1 MRRKSVIFPQT
12 GGVFAVGFW
21 MNGRLSG
28 VTPLRGSSAFFFK
41 VAIAAPGAQKGE
53 KVDFGKQL
61 SLVRERAPLVQCIT
75 NFVTVNDCANIVLA
89 AGGSPSMADDVR
101 EAAEAVRGAAALVCN
116 LGAIAAVDA
125 MLAAG
130 RAANELG
137 KPVVLDPVAA
147 GNTALRRQ
155 ESARLLAGV
164 KFAAIRGNASEIRA
178 LARGELTGSGVDVSG
193 EDAVSDATLPR
204 TVETARLLAK
214 QTGAVVAVSGPI
226 DVVTDGG
233 QTILLRNGCATM
245 ARITGSGCMLTAMLG
260 AFCGADPGH
269 PFEAACAAIAA
280 MGVAG
285 DAAEER
291 RLRNGT
297 GNATFRTDLIDAVFN
312 LTEEQLNGRVRYEVY
327 EG

>member
-1 MRRKSVIFPQT
+1 M
-12 GGVFAVGFW
+12 
-21 MNGRLSG
+21 
-28 VTPLRGSSAFFFK
+28 
-41 VAIAAPGAQKGE
+41 
-53 KVDFGKQL
+53 DFGKQL

-101 EAAEAVRGAAALVCN
+101 EAAEAVQGAAALVCN

-125 MLAAG
+125 MLSAG
-130 RAANELG
+130 KTANELD

-147 GNTALRRQ
+147 GNTALRRA
-155 ESARLLAGV
+155 ESDRLL
-164 KFAAIRGNASEIRA
+164 RA
-178 LARGELTGSGVDVSG
+178 GSGVDVSS
-193 EDAVSDATLPR
+193 EDTVTEENLPR

-226 DVVTDGG
+226 DVVTDGER
-233 QTILLRNGCATM
+233 TILLRNGCATM

-260 AFCGADPGH
+260 AFCGADPDQ

-285 DAAEER
+285 DLAEER
-291 RLRNGT
+291 RLKNGT

-312 LTEEQLNGRVRYEVY
+312 LTEEQLNGGARYEIY

>member
-1 MRRKSVIFPQT
+1 M
-12 GGVFAVGFW
+12 
-21 MNGRLSG
+21 
-28 VTPLRGSSAFFFK
+28 
-41 VAIAAPGAQKGE
+41 
-53 KVDFGKQL
+53 DFGKQL

-75 NFVTVNDCANIVLA
+75 NFVTVNDCANIILA

-101 EAAEAVRGAAALVCN
+101 EAAEAVRGSAALVCN
-116 LGAIAAVDA
+116 LGAITAVDA
-125 MLAAG
+125 MVSAG
-130 RAANELG
+130 KTANELG

-155 ESARLLAGV
+155 ESGRLLAGV

-193 EDAVSDATLPR
+193 EDAVTDATLPR

-245 ARITGSGCMLTAMLG
+245 ARITGSGCMLTSLLG

-285 DAAEER
+285 DLAEER

>member
-1 MRRKSVIFPQT
+1 M
-12 GGVFAVGFW
+12 
-21 MNGRLSG
+21 
-28 VTPLRGSSAFFFK
+28 
-41 VAIAAPGAQKGE
+41 
-53 KVDFGKQL
+53 DFGKEL

-75 NFVTVNDCANIVLA
+75 NFVTVNDCANIILA

-101 EAAEAVRGAAALVCN
+101 EAAEAVRGSAALVCN

-125 MLAAG
+125 MVSAG
-130 RAANELG
+130 KTANELG
-137 KPVVLDPVAA
+137 RPVVLDPVAA

-155 ESARLLAGV
+155 ESDRLLEGV

-245 ARITGSGCMLTAMLG
+245 ARITGSGCMLTSMLG
-260 AFCGADPGH
+260 AFCGADPAH
-269 PFEAACAAIAA
+269 PFEATCAAIAA

-285 DAAEER
+285 DVAEER
-291 RLRNGT
+291 RLQNGT

-327 EG
+327 EE

>member
-1 MRRKSVIFPQT
+1 M
-12 GGVFAVGFW
+12 
-21 MNGRLSG
+21 
-28 VTPLRGSSAFFFK
+28 
-41 VAIAAPGAQKGE
+41 
-53 KVDFGKQL
+53 DFGKQL

-75 NFVTVNDCANIVLA
+75 NFVTVNDCANIILA

-101 EAAEAVRGAAALVCN
+101 EAAEAVRGSAALVCN

-125 MLAAG
+125 MVSAG
-130 RAANELG
+130 KTANELG

-155 ESARLLAGV
+155 ESGRLLAGV

-193 EDAVSDATLPR
+193 EDAVTDATLPR

-245 ARITGSGCMLTAMLG
+245 ARITGSGYMLTSLLG

-285 DAAEER
+285 DLAEER

>member
-1 MRRKSVIFPQT
+1 M
-12 GGVFAVGFW
+12 
-21 MNGRLSG
+21 
-28 VTPLRGSSAFFFK
+28 
-41 VAIAAPGAQKGE
+41 
-53 KVDFGKQL
+53 DFGKQL

-75 NFVTVNDCANIVLA
+75 NFVTVNDCANIILA

-101 EAAEAVRGAAALVCN
+101 EAAEAVRGSAALVCN

-125 MLAAG
+125 MVSAG
-130 RAANELG
+130 KTANELG

-155 ESARLLAGV
+155 ESGRLLAGV

-204 TVETARLLAK
+204 TVEIARLLAK

-245 ARITGSGCMLTAMLG
+245 ARITGSGCMLTSLLG

-285 DAAEER
+285 DLAEER